1 MVKEVL
7 EFHEFSTSFR
17 VVFRDENGKSE
28 IDIIAK
34 RFNLILGIDAKRY
47 TERWYRLSAL
57 KREAKKHAERCQRFE
72 KMIGRRVIPVIVPLI
87 DDELHFHEG
96 CIIVPFSKF
105 NDFIVNIHTYLTIFG
120 FI

>member
-1 MVKEVL
+1 MKEVL
-7 EFHEFSTSFR
+7 NFHEFSTSSR
-17 VVFRDENGKSE
+17 VIFKDGIGKSE
-28 IDIIAK
+28 IDIVAE
-34 RFNLILGIDAKRY
+34 RFNLTLGIDAKRY

-57 KREAKKHAERCQRFE
+57 KREAKKHAERCRRFE
-72 KMIGRRVIPVIVPLI
+72 KVIGKKVIPIIVPLI
-87 DDELHFHEG
+87 DDDLHFYEG